1 MVEVIL
7 GVIKWCINC
16 QVVCR
21 NSNPGPWGDE
31 ISVQLICYHCS
42 TCHAFKFLWSE
53 FFRCIFV
60 TRPVIALEWTIG
72 MFHPVNSFCCHQKP
86 IIQAG
91 DALTSLGSG
100 W

>member
-21 NSNPGPWGDE
+21 DSNPGPWDDE
-31 ISVQLICYHCS
+31 ISVQPMCYHCS
-42 TCHAFKFLWSE
+42 TCHALQFLWSE
-53 FFRCIFV
+53 FFRCNSV

-72 MFHPVNSFCCHQKP
+72 MFHLVNSFGYHQKP
-86 IIQAG
+86 IIQA
-91 DALTSLGSG
+91 AETLTS
-100 W
+100 